1 MGGAD
6 RIGRSGSAESF
17 CYSSDIVRPDEITA
31 AVLARDEVAR
41 YVHTPP
47 GATETDARHRVETYL
62 EELRTTQRYRFYRA
76 LQHPLYPILRKVTRV
91 AEHIDRAIDATER
104 GHVVYVSNHKS
115 HLDWLVEPIVL
126 DDHGIRLPLMA
137 AGINL
142 FGGALGLLHKHI
154 TGAIPIRRDSKD
166 PVYLATLKAYVAEI
180 LKRRDV
186 LYYAEEGGRSSP
198 RGTQVLED
206 GAAAPGGLDS
216 DRSTLFVLPMAVSYD
231 IVLEEKM
238 LVRQATSRAKRPFS
252 QEVAEMARLSVGFH
266 SRAFVTFGRPIA
278 LKDYDPHSRRDLVRL
293 VHEMQQEIGRL
304 YKVLPTALVATA
316 MRRPAT
322 RSELAAR
329 IDELLPVL
337 KAAGANLSVQTGR
350 QAVDDGVDRLVER
363 GILVA
368 DRQRLRV
375 RERLSLRYYA
385 RTIEHLLTP
394 ARKGAR

>member
-1 MGGAD
+1 
-6 RIGRSGSAESF
+6 
-17 CYSSDIVRPDEITA
+17 VRPDEITA

-41 YVHTPP
+41 YVHAPP
-47 GATETDARHRVETYL
+47 GAAEPDARRRVETYL

-91 AEHIDRAIDATER
+91 AEHIERAVDATER

-142 FGGALGLLHKHI
+142 FGGALGLLHKHV
-154 TGAIPIRRDSKD
+154 TGAIPIRRESKD

-186 LYYAEEGGRSSP
+186 LYYAEGGRSY
-198 RGTQVLED
+198 RGELKSSKTGLLQ
-206 GAAAPGGLDS
+206 AALDS
-216 DRSTLFVLPMAVSYD
+216 DRSALFVLPMAVSYD

-266 SRAFVTFGRPIA
+266 SRAFVTFGHPIA
-278 LKDYDPHSRRDLVRL
+278 LQDYDPHARRDLVRL
-293 VHEMQQEIGRL
+293 VHEIQQEIGRL

-316 MRRPAT
+316 MRRQAT
-322 RSELAAR
+322 RAELAAR

-337 KAAGANLSVQTGR
+337 AAAGANLAVQTGR

-363 GILVA
+363 GVLVA

-375 RERLSLRYYA
+375 RERLTLRYYA

-394 ARKGAR
+394 SRKGAR

>member
-1 MGGAD
+1 
-6 RIGRSGSAESF
+6 
-17 CYSSDIVRPDEITA
+17 VRPDEITA

-41 YVHTPP
+41 YVHSAP
-47 GATETDARHRVETYL
+47 GDIEGDARRRVEGYL

-91 AEHIDRAIDATER
+91 PEHIERAIDATAR

-186 LYYAEEGGRSSP
+186 LYYAEGGRSYGGELKASKT
-198 RGTQVLED
+198 GLLQ
-206 GAAAPGGLDS
+206 AALGS
-216 DRSTLFVLPMAVSYD
+216 DRSTLVVLPMAVSYD

-238 LVRQATSRAKRPFS
+238 LVRQATSHAKRLFS
-252 QEVAEMARLSVGFH
+252 QEIAEMAKLSVGFR
-266 SRAFVTFGRPIA
+266 SRAFVTFGHPIP
-278 LKDYDPHSRRDLVRL
+278 LSEYDPESRRDLVKL
-293 VHEMQQEIGRL
+293 VHRIQHDIGRL
-304 YKVLPTALVATA
+304 YKVLPTALVAAA
-316 MRRPAT
+316 MRPQAT
-322 RSELAAR
+322 RADLASR
-329 IDELLPVL
+329 IDDRIELLQ
-337 KAAGANLSVQTGR
+337 AEGANLAVQSGR
-350 QAVDDGVDRLVER
+350 LAVDDGVDRLIER
-363 GILVA
+363 GVLVSE
-368 DRQRLRV
+368 RQRLRV
-375 RERLSLRYYA
+375 RDRLTLRYYA
-385 RTIEHLLTP
+385 RTIAHLSLPT
-394 ARKGAR
+394 RQGMH